1 MESSLPFTLLP
12 STDEPEEL
20 GVPEDDDVE
29 PEPEEPEEP
38 DVEDPEDPELVDE
51 LEEEEPEEVL
61 ELPLLI
67 EDKIG
72 AFAKTGILAPT
83 KRVNVFPVP
92 LISTSDP
99 SAKTSEVI
107 YTKYRLQHDLNLR
120 FKVLPLKP
128 DPSMLLNTG
137 REAPTGTLAL
147 IRSLTVL
154 ESPISW
160 TDGATKKVY
169 NCKNPRI
176 RKDK

>member
-1 MESSLPFTLLP
+1 LKLFPTPDELPDELDEES
-12 STDEPEEL
+12 EL
-20 GVPEDDDVE
+20 EDPDD
-29 PEPEEPEEP
+29 EEPEVP
-38 DVEDPEDPELVDE
+38 
-51 LEEEEPEEVL
+51 

-83 KRVNVFPVP
+83 KRLNVFPVP
-92 LISTSDP
+92 LTSTSVP